1 MSDTTEAIEQ
11 VTSLSDYINKVG
23 KLHLT
28 QERKLKQLNSEKQM
42 NIYYRGQNQD
52 FPNTLPSLIRN
63 ENYLKNED
71 KLIND
76 FITKYPELF
85 GNCQNNFDRL
95 ALMQHH
101 QLPTRLLDL
110 TSNPL
115 VALYFAV
122 ERSNGSTNK
131 DTDSIDGKIFP
142 FTNFYDPVPLC
153 QSLTDDHFENIF
165 SEFTSIKGN
174 NRQFLKSPFSD
185 EIEIE
190 SSLARLNGD
199 DRNLVLTEV
208 NDFYKVLNSVD
219 AKPQTYWSNLY
230 ADIVNSSE
238 NPRDQN
244 NLLETYEIFNKM
256 SSTKRLYHEIKKD
269 IGDFE
274 AKINPLEL
282 FVPKIVTPRI
292 IDQRIKNQRG
302 LFMFVPFVDNNGFR
316 EDGSSVLLDSN
327 EIQKRTQ
334 TRINI
339 LRLLSSPENSSPENQ
354 QPVTFVIPYEKKESI
369 RTELE
374 SMGITES
381 FIYPDPSH
389 IAHEILKYY

>member
-11 VTSLSDYINKVG
+11 VTSLSDYINKVRN
-23 KLHLT
+23 L
-28 QERKLKQLNSEKQM
+28 RSYLKNKES
-42 NIYYRGQNQD
+42 IYYRGQNKN
-52 FPNTLPSLIRN
+52 FSNTLPSLIRN
-63 ENYLKNED
+63 ENYLNNED
-71 KLIND
+71 KLINN

-85 GNCQNNFDRL
+85 GDCQNNFDRL

-122 ERSNGSTNK
+122 ERSNEGTDK
-131 DTDSIDGKIFP
+131 DSDEIDGKVFP
-142 FTNFYDPVPLC
+142 FTDFYDQVPLR
-153 QSLTDDHFENIF
+153 QSLSDDHFEDVF
-165 SEFTSIKGN
+165 LEFTLIKGN

-199 DRNLVLTEV
+199 DRNNVL
-208 NDFYKVLNSVD
+208 NQLSQFYKNLSKVD
-219 AKPQTYWSNLY
+219 TNDSTYWSNLY
-230 ADIVNSSE
+230 ADMVNSLE
-238 NPRDQN
+238 NKRN
-244 NLLETYEIFNKM
+244 EGNLLESYENFNNF

-274 AKINPLEL
+274 NQINPLEL

-292 IDQRIKNQRG
+292 IDQRIKNQQG
-302 LFMFVPFVDNNGFR
+302 LFMFVPFVYNYGFK
-316 EDGSSVLLDSN
+316 EDGTQVALKSYEVQN
-327 EIQKRTQ
+327 RTQ

-339 LRLLSSPENSSPENQ
+339 LRLLSNSSDP
-354 QPVTFVIPYEKKESI
+354 QPMTFVIPHCEKASI
-369 RTELE
+369 RSELE

-389 IAHEILKYY
+389 IAHEISKTY

>member
-23 KLHLT
+23 KIHLT
-28 QERKLKQLNSEKQM
+28 QERKRKQLNSEKQM

-131 DTDSIDGKIFP
+131 DTDLIDGKIFP

-185 EIEIE
+185 EIE

-199 DRNLVLTEV
+199 DRNLVLNEV
-208 NDFYKVLNSVD
+208 NDLGV
-219 AKPQTYWSNLY
+219 
-230 ADIVNSSE
+230 
-238 NPRDQN
+238 R
-244 NLLETYEIFNKM
+244 
-256 SSTKRLYHEIKKD
+256 TKSWTS
-269 IGDFE
+269 G
-274 AKINPLEL
+274 
-282 FVPKIVTPRI
+282 
-292 IDQRIKNQRG
+292 
-302 LFMFVPFVDNNGFR
+302 M
-316 EDGSSVLLDSN
+316 
-327 EIQKRTQ
+327 
-334 TRINI
+334 
-339 LRLLSSPENSSPENQ
+339 
-354 QPVTFVIPYEKKESI
+354 
-369 RTELE
+369 
-374 SMGITES
+374 M
-381 FIYPDPSH
+381 
-389 IAHEILKYY
+389 

>member
-1 MSDTTEAIEQ
+1 MSDTTETIEKI
-11 VTSLSDYINKVG
+11 TSLSDYINKVE
-23 KLHLT
+23 KLQLN
-28 QERKLKQLNSEKQM
+28 QESEPNQLNSKKHM

-52 FPNTLPSLIRN
+52 FSNTLPSLVRN
-63 ENYLKNED
+63 ENYLKNEN

-85 GNCQNNFDRL
+85 GDCQNNFDRL

-122 ERSNGSTNK
+122 EQSNGSTNK
-131 DTDSIDGKIFP
+131 DTDLTDGKIFP
-142 FTNFYDPVPLC
+142 FTNFYNPVLLQ
-153 QSLTDDHFENIF
+153 QSLADDHFENIL
-165 SEFTSIKGN
+165 SEFTPIRAN

-190 SSLARLNGD
+190 SSLARLNGE
-199 DRNLVLTEV
+199 DRNSVLSQLSQ
-208 NDFYKVLNSVD
+208 FYKDLSKVD
-219 AKPQTYWSNLY
+219 KNASAYWGNLY
-230 ADIVNSSE
+230 ADIVNGRGKKR
-238 NPRDQN
+238 NKG
-244 NLLETYEIFNKM
+244 NLLNSYKQFNKY

-274 AKINPLEL
+274 DQINPLEL
-282 FVPKIVTPRI
+282 FVPKIVAPRI

-302 LFMFVPFVDNNGFR
+302 LFMFVPFVDKYGFTEER
-316 EDGSSVLLDSN
+316 SMELLDSE

-339 LRLLSSPENSSPENQ
+339 LRLLSSSKDHR
-354 QPVTFVIPYEKKESI
+354 PVTFVIPCCKKKSI
-369 RTELE
+369 RAELE
-374 SMGITES
+374 RMGITES

-389 IAHEILKYY
+389 IAHEISKYY

>member
-23 KLHLT
+23 KIHLI
-28 QERKLKQLNSEKQM
+28 QESKLKQPNSEKQM

-85 GNCQNNFDRL
+85 GDCKNNFDCL

-122 ERSNGSTNK
+122 ERSDGSTNK
-131 DTDSIDGKIFP
+131 NTDLIDGKIFP
-142 FTNFYDPVPLC
+142 FTNFYDQVPLY
-153 QSLTDDHFENIF
+153 QSLADDHFENIF

-190 SSLARLNGD
+190 SSLSRLNGD
-199 DRNLVLTEV
+199 DRNNVLSRLSQFYRDLSKV
-208 NDFYKVLNSVD
+208 DINDS
-219 AKPQTYWSNLY
+219 AYWSNLY
-230 ADIVNSSE
+230 ADIVNSLE
-238 NPRDQN
+238 NKRDEGG
-244 NLLETYEIFNKM
+244 LLNSYKEFNKF
-256 SSTKRLYHEIKKD
+256 SPTKRLYHEIKKD

-274 AKINPLEL
+274 DQINPLEL

-292 IDQRIKNQRG
+292 IDQRIKNQKG
-302 LFMFVPFVDNNGFR
+302 LFMFVPFVYNYGF
-316 EDGSSVLLDSN
+316 EESGSQVALNSDEV
-327 EIQKRTQ
+327 QKRTQ

-339 LRLLSSPENSSPENQ
+339 LRLLSDSIDP
-354 QPVTFVIPYEKKESI
+354 QPKPMAFVIPHCKKASI
-369 RTELE
+369 RSELE
-374 SMGITES
+374 SVGITES

-389 IAHEILKYY
+389 IAHEISKTY

>member
-1 MSDTTEAIEQ
+1 MNDTIEDAKQ
-11 VTSLSDYINKVG
+11 VISLSDYISQVGNLRSYLKNK
-23 KLHLT
+23 
-28 QERKLKQLNSEKQM
+28 E
-42 NIYYRGQNQD
+42 NIYYRGQNKD
-52 FPNTLPSLIRN
+52 FSNTLPSLIRN
-63 ENYLKNED
+63 ENYLNNED

-85 GNCQNNFDRL
+85 CDCQNNFDRL
-95 ALMQHH
+95 TLMQHH

-122 ERSNGSTNK
+122 ERSNEGTDK
-131 DTDSIDGKIFP
+131 DSDAVDGKIFP
-142 FTNFYDPVPLC
+142 FTNFYDPVPLLD
-153 QSLTDDHFENIF
+153 SLRDEHFENTKK
-165 SEFTSIKGN
+165 EFLSIKGN

-199 DRNLVLTEV
+199 DRNYVLNEV
-208 NDFYKVLNSVD
+208 NNFYKTLNSVD

-230 ADIVNSSE
+230 ADIVNSLE
-238 NPRDQN
+238 NKRDEGG
-244 NLLETYEIFNKM
+244 LLNSYKEFNKFP
-256 SSTKRLYHEIKKD
+256 STKRLYHEIKKD

-274 AKINPLEL
+274 DQINPLEL

-302 LFMFVPFVDNNGFR
+302 LFMFVPFVCNYGFEENGSQVALNSD
-316 EDGSSVLLDSN
+316 EV
-327 EIQKRTQ
+327 QKRTQ

-339 LRLLSSPENSSPENQ
+339 LRLLSDSIDP
-354 QPVTFVIPYEKKESI
+354 QPKPMSFVIPHCKKASI
-369 RTELE
+369 RSELE
-374 SMGITES
+374 SVGITES

-389 IAHEILKYY
+389 IAHEISKTY

>member
-11 VTSLSDYINKVG
+11 VTSLSDYISKVG
-23 KLHLT
+23 KIHLI
-28 QERKLKQLNSEKQM
+28 QENKLQQLNSEKQM

-85 GNCQNNFDRL
+85 GDCKNNFDCL

-122 ERSNGSTNK
+122 ERSDGSTNK
-131 DTDSIDGKIFP
+131 NTDLIDGKIFL
-142 FTNFYDPVPLC
+142 FTNFYDQAPLH
-153 QSLTDDHFENIF
+153 QSLADEHFKNIF
-165 SEFTSIKGN
+165 SEFTSIKEN

-190 SSLARLNGD
+190 SSLSRLNGD
-199 DRNLVLTEV
+199 DRN
-208 NDFYKVLNSVD
+208 KVLSLLSQFYRDLSKVDINNS
-219 AKPQTYWSNLY
+219 AYWSNLY
-230 ADIVNSSE
+230 ADIVNSLE
-238 NPRDQN
+238 NKRDEGG
-244 NLLETYEIFNKM
+244 LLNSYKEFNKFP
-256 SSTKRLYHEIKKD
+256 STKRLYHEIKKD

-274 AKINPLEL
+274 DQINPLEL

-292 IDQRIKNQRG
+292 IDQRIKNQKG
-302 LFMFVPFVDNNGFR
+302 LFMFVPFVYNYGF
-316 EDGSSVLLDSN
+316 EESGSQVALNSDEV
-327 EIQKRTQ
+327 QKRTQ

-339 LRLLSSPENSSPENQ
+339 LRLLSDSIDPKPMA
-354 QPVTFVIPYEKKESI
+354 FVIPHCKKASI
-369 RTELE
+369 RSELE
-374 SMGITES
+374 SVGITES
-381 FIYPDPSH
+381 FIYPDSSH
-389 IAHEILKYY
+389 IAHEISKNY

>member
-1 MSDTTEAIEQ
+1 M
-11 VTSLSDYINKVG
+11 VG
-23 KLHLT
+23 KVNSTEQITCLSGYIDKVN
-28 QERKLKQLNSEKQM
+28 EIRKLLKGNE
-42 NIYYRGQNQD
+42 NIYFRGQNKD
-52 FPNTLPSLIRN
+52 FSNTLPSLIRN

-85 GNCQNNFDRL
+85 GDCQNNFDRL

-122 ERSNGSTNK
+122 ERSNENTDK
-131 DTDSIDGKIFP
+131 DSDKKDGKIFP
-142 FTNFYDPVPLC
+142 FTNFPDQVPLY

-165 SEFTSIKGN
+165 SEFTPIRGN

-199 DRNLVLTEV
+199 DRNNVLYEV
-208 NDFYKVLNSVD
+208 NDFYKTLNSVD
-219 AKPQTYWSNLY
+219 AKPQTYWSSLY

-238 NPRDQN
+238 NPRDQG
-244 NLLETYEIFNKM
+244 NLLETYEFLNKI

-302 LFMFVPFVDNNGFR
+302 LFMFVPFVCNFGFKENGAQ
-316 EDGSSVLLDSN
+316 EVLNSDEVQN
-327 EIQKRTQ
+327 RTQ

-339 LRLLSSPENSSPENQ
+339 LRLLSNSGDP
-354 QPVTFVIPYEKKESI
+354 QPMTFVIPHCKKASI
-369 RTELE
+369 RSDLE
-374 SMGITES
+374 SVGITES

-389 IAHEILKYY
+389 IAHEISKTY

>member
-1 MSDTTEAIEQ
+1 MSDTTESIEQ
-11 VTSLSDYINKVG
+11 VTSLSDYINKVK

-28 QERKLKQLNSEKQM
+28 QESKLKQPNSEKQM

-85 GNCQNNFDRL
+85 GDCQNNFDRL

-122 ERSNGSTNK
+122 ERSNGSTDK
-131 DTDSIDGKIFP
+131 DTDLIDGKIFP
-142 FTNFYDPVPLC
+142 FTNFYDQVPLY

-165 SEFTSIKGN
+165 SEITSIKGN

-190 SSLARLNGD
+190 SSLARLNGE
-199 DRNLVLTEV
+199 DRNNVLAQLRQFYKDLSEV
-208 NDFYKVLNSVD
+208 NTKDS
-219 AKPQTYWSNLY
+219 TYWSNLY
-230 ADIVNSSE
+230 ADMVNSSE
-238 NPRDQN
+238 NKRN
-244 NLLETYEIFNKM
+244 EGGLLESYERFNNS

-274 AKINPLEL
+274 DQINPLEL

-292 IDQRIKNQRG
+292 IDRRIKNQRG
-302 LFMFVPFVDNNGFR
+302 LFMFVPFVDNYGFTKN
-316 EDGSSVLLDSN
+316 ESSVLLASE

-339 LRLLSSPENSSPENQ
+339 LRLLSSPENATPENQ
-354 QPVTFVIPYEKKESI
+354 QPVTFVIPYENKGLI

-389 IAHEILKYY
+389 IAHEISKTY

>member
-23 KLHLT
+23 KIHLI
-28 QERKLKQLNSEKQM
+28 QESKLKQPNSEKQM

-85 GNCQNNFDRL
+85 GDCKNNFDCL

-122 ERSNGSTNK
+122 ERSDGSTNK
-131 DTDSIDGKIFP
+131 NTDLIDGKIFP
-142 FTNFYDPVPLC
+142 FTNFYDQVPLY
-153 QSLTDDHFENIF
+153 QSLADDHFENIF

-190 SSLARLNGD
+190 SSLSRLNGD
-199 DRNLVLTEV
+199 DRNNVLSRLSQFYRDLSKV
-208 NDFYKVLNSVD
+208 DINDS
-219 AKPQTYWSNLY
+219 AYWSNLY
-230 ADIVNSSE
+230 ADIVNSLE
-238 NPRDQN
+238 NKRDEGG
-244 NLLETYEIFNKM
+244 LLNSYKEFNKF

-274 AKINPLEL
+274 DQINPLEL

-292 IDQRIKNQRG
+292 IDQRIKNQKG
-302 LFMFVPFVDNNGFR
+302 LFMFVPFVYNYGF
-316 EDGSSVLLDSN
+316 EESGSQVALNSDEV
-327 EIQKRTQ
+327 QKRTQ

-339 LRLLSSPENSSPENQ
+339 LRLLSDSIDP
-354 QPVTFVIPYEKKESI
+354 QPKPMAFVIPHCKKASI
-369 RTELE
+369 RSELE
-374 SMGITES
+374 SVGITES

-389 IAHEILKYY
+389 IAHEISKTY

>member
-11 VTSLSDYINKVG
+11 VTSLSDYISKVR
-23 KLHLT
+23 KLHSVL
-28 QERKLKQLNSEKQM
+28 ESKMNQLHSGKQM

-63 ENYLKNED
+63 ENYLMNED

-122 ERSNGSTNK
+122 ERSNGSPNK
-131 DTDSIDGKIFP
+131 DTKDTDLIDGKIFL
-142 FTNFYDPVPLC
+142 FTNFYDQVPLY
-153 QSLTDDHFENIF
+153 QSLTDDHFENMF

-190 SSLARLNGD
+190 SSLSRLNGD
-199 DRNLVLTEV
+199 DRNNVLSQLSQFYRDLSKV
-208 NDFYKVLNSVD
+208 DINDS
-219 AKPQTYWSNLY
+219 AYWSNLY
-230 ADIVNSSE
+230 ADIVNSLE
-238 NPRDQN
+238 NKRDEGG
-244 NLLETYEIFNKM
+244 LLNSYKEFNKF

-269 IGDFE
+269 IGDFDDQ
-274 AKINPLEL
+274 INPLEL

-292 IDQRIKNQRG
+292 IDQRIKNQQG
-302 LFMFVPFVDNNGFR
+302 LFMFVPFVYNCGF
-316 EDGSSVLLDSN
+316 EKSGSQVALNSDEVQN
-327 EIQKRTQ
+327 RTQ

-339 LRLLSSPENSSPENQ
+339 LRLLSDSTDP
-354 QPVTFVIPYEKKESI
+354 QPMAFVIPHCKKSSI
-369 RTELE
+369 RSELE
-374 SMGITES
+374 SVGITES

-389 IAHEILKYY
+389 IAHEISKTY

>member
-1 MSDTTEAIEQ
+1 MNDTIEDAKQ
-11 VTSLSDYINKVG
+11 VISLSDYISQVGNLRSYLKNK
-23 KLHLT
+23 
-28 QERKLKQLNSEKQM
+28 E
-42 NIYYRGQNQD
+42 NIYYRGQNKD
-52 FPNTLPSLIRN
+52 FSNTLPSLIRN
-63 ENYLKNED
+63 ENYLNNED

-85 GNCQNNFDRL
+85 CDCQNNFDRL

-122 ERSNGSTNK
+122 ERSNEGTDK
-131 DTDSIDGKIFP
+131 DSDAVDGKIFP
-142 FTNFYDPVPLC
+142 FTDFYDPVPLLD
-153 QSLTDDHFENIF
+153 SLRDEHFENTKK
-165 SEFTSIKGN
+165 EFLSIKGN

-199 DRNLVLTEV
+199 DRNYVLNEV
-208 NDFYKVLNSVD
+208 NNFYKTLNSVD

-230 ADIVNSSE
+230 ADIVNSLE
-238 NPRDQN
+238 NKRDEGG
-244 NLLETYEIFNKM
+244 LLNSYKEFNKFP
-256 SSTKRLYHEIKKD
+256 STKRLYHEIKKD

-274 AKINPLEL
+274 DQINPLEL

-302 LFMFVPFVDNNGFR
+302 LFMFVPFVCNYGFEENGSQVALNSD
-316 EDGSSVLLDSN
+316 EV
-327 EIQKRTQ
+327 QKRTQ

-339 LRLLSSPENSSPENQ
+339 LRLLSDSIDP
-354 QPVTFVIPYEKKESI
+354 QPKPMSFVIPHCKKASI
-369 RTELE
+369 RSELE

-389 IAHEILKYY
+389 IAHEISKTY

>member
-1 MSDTTEAIEQ
+1 M
-11 VTSLSDYINKVG
+11 VG
-23 KLHLT
+23 KVNSTEQITRLSGYIDKVN
-28 QERKLKQLNSEKQM
+28 EIRKLLKGNE
-42 NIYYRGQNQD
+42 NIYFRGQNKD
-52 FPNTLPSLIRN
+52 FSNTLPSLIRN

-85 GNCQNNFDRL
+85 GDCQNNFDRL

-122 ERSNGSTNK
+122 ERSNENTDK
-131 DTDSIDGKIFP
+131 DSDKKDGKIFP
-142 FTNFYDPVPLC
+142 FTNFPDQVPLY
-153 QSLTDDHFENIF
+153 QSLTDDHFENMF
-165 SEFTSIKGN
+165 SEFTPIRGN

-199 DRNLVLTEV
+199 DRNNVLYEV
-208 NDFYKVLNSVD
+208 NDFYKTLNSVD
-219 AKPQTYWSNLY
+219 AKPQTYWSSLY

-238 NPRDQN
+238 NPRDQG
-244 NLLETYEIFNKM
+244 NLLKTYEFLNKI

-302 LFMFVPFVDNNGFR
+302 LFMFVPFVCKFGFKENGAQ
-316 EDGSSVLLDSN
+316 EALNSDEVQN
-327 EIQKRTQ
+327 RTQ

-339 LRLLSSPENSSPENQ
+339 LRLLSNSGDP
-354 QPVTFVIPYEKKESI
+354 QPMTFVIPHCKKASI
-369 RTELE
+369 RSELE
-374 SMGITES
+374 SVGITES

-389 IAHEILKYY
+389 IAHEISRTY

>member
-23 KLHLT
+23 KIHLI
-28 QERKLKQLNSEKQM
+28 QESKLKQPNSEKQM

-85 GNCQNNFDRL
+85 GDCKNNFDCL

-122 ERSNGSTNK
+122 ERSDGNTNK
-131 DTDSIDGKIFP
+131 NTDLIDGKIFP
-142 FTNFYDPVPLC
+142 FTNFYDQVPLY
-153 QSLTDDHFENIF
+153 QSLADDHFENIF

-190 SSLARLNGD
+190 SSLSRLNGD
-199 DRNLVLTEV
+199 DRNNVLSQLSQ
-208 NDFYKVLNSVD
+208 FYRDLSKVDTDGS
-219 AKPQTYWSNLY
+219 AYWSNLY
-230 ADIVNSSE
+230 ADIVNSLE
-238 NPRDQN
+238 NKRDKGG
-244 NLLETYEIFNKM
+244 LLNSYKKFNKF
-256 SSTKRLYHEIKKD
+256 SSTKRLYHEIRKD

-274 AKINPLEL
+274 DLINPLEL

-302 LFMFVPFVDNNGFR
+302 YLCL
-316 EDGSSVLLDSN
+316 SLLLIITALKKMGHKWLLIPTKSKI
-327 EIQKRTQ
+327 E
-334 TRINI
+334 
-339 LRLLSSPENSSPENQ
+339 LRLE
-354 QPVTFVIPYEKKESI
+354 
-369 RTELE
+369 
-374 SMGITES
+374 
-381 FIYPDPSH
+381 
-389 IAHEILKYY
+389 

>member
-1 MSDTTEAIEQ
+1 M
-11 VTSLSDYINKVG
+11 VG
-23 KLHLT
+23 KVNSTEQITCLSGYIDKVN
-28 QERKLKQLNSEKQM
+28 EIRKLLKGNE
-42 NIYYRGQNQD
+42 NIYFRGQNKD

-85 GNCQNNFDRL
+85 GDCQNNFDRL

-122 ERSNGSTNK
+122 ERSDENTDK
-131 DTDSIDGKIFP
+131 DSDKKDGKIFP
-142 FTNFYDPVPLC
+142 FTNFPDQVPLH

-165 SEFTSIKGN
+165 SEITPIRGN

-199 DRNLVLTEV
+199 DRNNVLHQLSQ
-208 NDFYKVLNSVD
+208 FYKDLSKVD
-219 AKPQTYWSNLY
+219 TNDSAYWVNLY
-230 ADIVNSSE
+230 ADIVNNLE
-238 NPRDQN
+238 KKRDKGE
-244 NLLETYEIFNKM
+244 LLNSYKTFNKF

-274 AKINPLEL
+274 DQINPLEL

-302 LFMFVPFVDNNGFR
+302 LFMFVPFVYNFGFKENGVQVALNSD
-316 EDGSSVLLDSN
+316 EVQN
-327 EIQKRTQ
+327 RTQ

-339 LRLLSSPENSSPENQ
+339 LRLLSNSGDP
-354 QPVTFVIPYEKKESI
+354 QPMTFVIPHCKKASI
-369 RTELE
+369 RSDLE
-374 SMGITES
+374 SVGITKS

-389 IAHEILKYY
+389 IAYEISKTY

>member
-1 MSDTTEAIEQ
+1 MNDTIEDAKQ
-11 VTSLSDYINKVG
+11 VISLSDYISQVGNLRSYLKNK
-23 KLHLT
+23 
-28 QERKLKQLNSEKQM
+28 E
-42 NIYYRGQNQD
+42 NIYYRGQNKD
-52 FPNTLPSLIRN
+52 FSNTLPSLIRN
-63 ENYLKNED
+63 ENYLNNED

-85 GNCQNNFDRL
+85 CDCQNNFDRL

-122 ERSNGSTNK
+122 ERSNEGTDK
-131 DTDSIDGKIFP
+131 DSDAVDGKIFP
-142 FTNFYDPVPLC
+142 FTNFYDPVPLLD
-153 QSLTDDHFENIF
+153 SLRDEHFENTKK
-165 SEFTSIKGN
+165 EFLSIKGN

-199 DRNLVLTEV
+199 DRNYVLNEV
-208 NDFYKVLNSVD
+208 NNFYKTLNSVD

-238 NPRDQN
+238 NPRDQD
-244 NLLETYEIFNKM
+244 NLLETYEFLNKM

-302 LFMFVPFVDNNGFR
+302 LFMFVPFVCNYGFEENGSQVALNSY
-316 EDGSSVLLDSN
+316 EVQN
-327 EIQKRTQ
+327 RTQ

-339 LRLLSSPENSSPENQ
+339 LKLLSNSRDP
-354 QPVTFVIPYEKKESI
+354 QPMTFVIPHCKKASI
-369 RTELE
+369 RSELE
-374 SMGITES
+374 SIGITES
-381 FIYPDPSH
+381 FIYPDSSH
-389 IAHEILKYY
+389 IAHEISKNY

>member
-1 MSDTTEAIEQ
+1 MNDTTEAIEQ
-11 VTSLSDYINKVG
+11 VTSLSDYINKVR
-23 KLHLT
+23 KLHSVL
-28 QERKLKQLNSEKQM
+28 ESKMNQLHSEKQM

-63 ENYLKNED
+63 ENYLTNED

-85 GNCQNNFDRL
+85 GDCQNNFDRL

-122 ERSNGSTNK
+122 ERSNENTDK
-131 DTDSIDGKIFP
+131 DSDKKDGKIFP
-142 FTNFYDPVPLC
+142 FTNFPDQVPLY

-165 SEFTSIKGN
+165 SEFTPIRGN

-199 DRNLVLTEV
+199 DRNNVLHQLSQ
-208 NDFYKVLNSVD
+208 FYKDLSKVD
-219 AKPQTYWSNLY
+219 TNDSAYWDNLY
-230 ADIVNSSE
+230 ADIVNNSE
-238 NPRDQN
+238 KKRDKGE
-244 NLLETYEIFNKM
+244 LLISYKTFNKF

-274 AKINPLEL
+274 DQINPLEL

-302 LFMFVPFVDNNGFR
+302 LFMFVPFVYNYGFEENG
-316 EDGSSVLLDSN
+316 SQMVLNSDKVQN
-327 EIQKRTQ
+327 RTQ

-339 LRLLSSPENSSPENQ
+339 LRLLSNSGDP
-354 QPVTFVIPYEKKESI
+354 QPMTFVIPHCKKASI
-369 RTELE
+369 RSELE
-374 SMGITES
+374 SVGITES

-389 IAHEILKYY
+389 IAHEISKTY

>member
-23 KLHLT
+23 KIHLI
-28 QERKLKQLNSEKQM
+28 QESKLKQPNSEKQM

-76 FITKYPELF
+76 FITRYPELF
-85 GNCQNNFDRL
+85 GDCKNNFDCL

-122 ERSNGSTNK
+122 ERSDGSTNK
-131 DTDSIDGKIFP
+131 NTDLIDGKIFP
-142 FTNFYDPVPLC
+142 FTNFYDQVPLY
-153 QSLTDDHFENIF
+153 QSLADDHFENIF

-190 SSLARLNGD
+190 SSLSRLNGD
-199 DRNLVLTEV
+199 DRNNVLSQLSQ
-208 NDFYKVLNSVD
+208 FYRDLSKVDTNGS
-219 AKPQTYWSNLY
+219 AYWSNLY
-230 ADIVNSSE
+230 ADIVNSLE
-238 NPRDQN
+238 NKRDEGG
-244 NLLETYEIFNKM
+244 LLNSYKEFNKF

-274 AKINPLEL
+274 DQINPLEL

-292 IDQRIKNQRG
+292 IDQRIKNQKG
-302 LFMFVPFVDNNGFR
+302 LFMFVPFVYNYGF
-316 EDGSSVLLDSN
+316 EESGSQVALNSDEV
-327 EIQKRTQ
+327 QKRTQ

-339 LRLLSSPENSSPENQ
+339 LRLLSDSIDP
-354 QPVTFVIPYEKKESI
+354 QPNPMAFVIPHCKKASI
-369 RTELE
+369 RSELE
-374 SMGITES
+374 SVGITES

-389 IAHEILKYY
+389 IAHEISKTY

>member
-23 KLHLT
+23 KIHLI
-28 QERKLKQLNSEKQM
+28 QESKLKQTNSEKQM

-85 GNCQNNFDRL
+85 GDCKNNFDCL

-122 ERSNGSTNK
+122 ERSDGNTNK
-131 DTDSIDGKIFP
+131 NTDLIDGKIFP
-142 FTNFYDPVPLC
+142 FTNFYDQVPLY
-153 QSLTDDHFENIF
+153 QSLADDHFENIF

-190 SSLARLNGD
+190 SSLSRLNGD
-199 DRNLVLTEV
+199 DRNNVLSQLSQ
-208 NDFYKVLNSVD
+208 FYRDLSKVDTNGS
-219 AKPQTYWSNLY
+219 AYWSNLY
-230 ADIVNSSE
+230 ADIVNSLE
-238 NPRDQN
+238 NKRDKGG
-244 NLLETYEIFNKM
+244 LLNSYKKFNKF
-256 SSTKRLYHEIKKD
+256 SSTKRLYHEIRKD

-274 AKINPLEL
+274 DLINPLEL

-302 LFMFVPFVDNNGFR
+302 LFMFVPFVDNYGFEENGSQVALNSY
-316 EDGSSVLLDSN
+316 EVQN
-327 EIQKRTQ
+327 RTQ

-339 LRLLSSPENSSPENQ
+339 LRLLSNSRDP
-354 QPVTFVIPYEKKESI
+354 QPMTFVIPHCKKASI
-369 RTELE
+369 RSELE
-374 SMGITES
+374 SIGITES
-381 FIYPDPSH
+381 FIYPDSSH
-389 IAHEILKYY
+389 IAHEISKNY

>member
-11 VTSLSDYINKVG
+11 VTSLSDYISKVR
-23 KLHLT
+23 KLHSVL
-28 QERKLKQLNSEKQM
+28 ESKMNQLHSGKQM

-63 ENYLKNED
+63 ENYLMNED

-122 ERSNGSTNK
+122 ERSNGSPNK
-131 DTDSIDGKIFP
+131 DTKDTDLIDGKIFL
-142 FTNFYDPVPLC
+142 FTNFYDQVPLY
-153 QSLTDDHFENIF
+153 QSLTDDHFENMF

-190 SSLARLNGD
+190 SSLSRLNGD
-199 DRNLVLTEV
+199 DRNNVLSQLSQFYRDLSKV
-208 NDFYKVLNSVD
+208 DINDS
-219 AKPQTYWSNLY
+219 AYWSNLY
-230 ADIVNSSE
+230 ADIVNSLE
-238 NPRDQN
+238 NKRDEGG
-244 NLLETYEIFNKM
+244 LLNSYKEFNKF

-269 IGDFE
+269 IGDFDDQ
-274 AKINPLEL
+274 INPLEL

-292 IDQRIKNQRG
+292 IDQRIKNQQG
-302 LFMFVPFVDNNGFR
+302 LFMFVPFV
-316 EDGSSVLLDSN
+316 
-327 EIQKRTQ
+327 
-334 TRINI
+334 
-339 LRLLSSPENSSPENQ
+339 
-354 QPVTFVIPYEKKESI
+354 
-369 RTELE
+369 
-374 SMGITES
+374 
-381 FIYPDPSH
+381 
-389 IAHEILKYY
+389 